1 MKFQFKIQPF
11 QTEAV
16 NSVVNIFSGQ
26 PFQERVNYIRDLG
39 IRPAKPDRMDQLS
52 VFPTEGNA
60 QYSLAAVEDDPTGFC
75 NHEVALTNTALL
87 LNVRNMQAM
96 NNIRQTDELVQHLGR
111 CSLDVEMETGTGK
124 TYVYI
129 KTMFELN
136 KRYGWS
142 KFIIVVPSV
151 AIREG
156 VEKSFQIMEDHF
168 MEYYGKKARHF
179 IYSSRNLS
187 ELDNFSAS
195 AGINVM
201 IINIQAFYSRGA
213 DARRIYEE
221 LDDFGSRRPID
232 VIAANRPILILD
244 EPQKMGGKATQESLK
259 LFRPLFCLNYS
270 ATHKQHHDLVYVLDA
285 MDAYNKRLVKKIEV
299 KGFDVHN
306 FRGTD
311 RYLFLENIVL
321 TPNNPPMARMEYEV
335 SRKSGK
341 VGRESRLLKADD
353 DIYAL
358 SGNMEQYR
366 GYHISEVDPFS
377 DSVIFTN
384 GEILRRGVGTGDVS
398 EKDMRRIQIRETI
411 LSHFE
416 KESQNFELGIKTL
429 SLFFIDEVA
438 KYRVYDEDGNEINS
452 EYGEMFEQEYLSVLN
467 DYITLFDTPY
477 VRYLREQCSDPA
489 KAHTGYFSIDKK
501 GHKVNSSTKRGS
513 DESDDITAYDLIL
526 KNKERLLSFSEP
538 VPFRAAGGLG

>member
-1 MKFQFKIQPF
+1 
-11 QTEAV
+11 
-16 NSVVNIFSGQ
+16 
-26 PFQERVNYIRDLG
+26 
-39 IRPAKPDRMDQLS
+39 
-52 VFPTEGNA
+52 
-60 QYSLAAVEDDPTGFC
+60 
-75 NHEVALTNTALL
+75 
-87 LNVRNMQAM
+87 
-96 NNIRQTDELVQHLGR
+96 
-111 CSLDVEMETGTGK
+111 
-124 TYVYI
+124 
-129 KTMFELN
+129 
-136 KRYGWS
+136 
-142 KFIIVVPSV
+142 
-151 AIREG
+151 
-156 VEKSFQIMEDHF
+156 

-179 IYSSRNLS
+179 IYSSKNLS

-221 LDDFGSRRPID
+221 LDDFGSRKPID
-232 VIAANRPILILD
+232 VIAANHPILILD

-321 TPNNPPMARMEYEV
+321 TPNNPPMARMEFEV

-377 DSVIFTN
+377 DSVVFTN
-384 GEILRRGVGTGDVS
+384 GESPKLNGFRSVVS
-398 EKDMRRIQIRETI
+398 FFAITKIV
-411 LSHFE
+411 L
-416 KESQNFELGIKTL
+416 
-429 SLFFIDEVA
+429 LF
-438 KYRVYDEDGNEINS
+438 
-452 EYGEMFEQEYLSVLN
+452 
-467 DYITLFDTPY
+467 
-477 VRYLREQCSDPA
+477 
-489 KAHTGYFSIDKK
+489 
-501 GHKVNSSTKRGS
+501 
-513 DESDDITAYDLIL
+513 
-526 KNKERLLSFSEP
+526 
-538 VPFRAAGGLG
+538 